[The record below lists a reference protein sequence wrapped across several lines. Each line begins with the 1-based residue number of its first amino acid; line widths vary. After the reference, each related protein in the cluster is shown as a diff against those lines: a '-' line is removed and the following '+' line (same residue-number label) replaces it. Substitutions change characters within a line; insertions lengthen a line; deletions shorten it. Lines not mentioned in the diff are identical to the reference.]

1 MSGFFEEVQRRKV
14 YRVAAAYIIAAG
26 FIIQIASAAFP
37 AWELPNWSLRLVI
50 VLLLI
55 GFPIGLILAWAFD
68 VTPQGLQAT
77 KKIATETHLRRNFIV
92 LVTAGLIASAVAGF
106 FLLPRS
112 SAGKLDKS
120 IAVLP
125 FENLSGDPDNA
136 YFADGMQ
143 DDILTN
149 LSKISDLKVISRTSV
164 MSYRGKGA
172 RNVRDIGKEL
182 GVSTLLEG
190 SVRRSG
196 NRVRVNVQLI
206 NTNNDQHI
214 WAEDYDRDL
223 TDVFVIQSD
232 LAQKISSELQ
242 AKLSPVEKAQITR
255 KPTENSEAYLAY
267 MQASNFCIP
276 EDVEKL
282 KQAEQLYE
290 RALQLDPN
298 FALAS
303 ARLSQIESWILHFFD
318 PTPARRAKARALAE
332 QALKLQP
339 ELPEGHLALG
349 YCYYYGDVDYDRALS
364 EFKIAQSG
372 LPNASEVYLSL
383 AAIERRQGRWAQST
397 ADFEKAESVSPKDTF
412 VLQNLGINYS
422 ALGNYEAA
430 NKTYDRAIEFA
441 PASMSLRGLKSKLAI
456 DWKGDLSVADKE
468 LAQVPPGFDPQ
479 GMITAFRVST
489 LFLQRRFSD
498 ALALLQ
504 QIHEDAL
511 RAESGTPLPK
521 TLFEGICYYFANDK
535 TKAQEAFERA
545 RIFVERQVSEMP
557 NDAARH
563 AELGV
568 ILVALGRKEDA
579 IREGKRA
586 SELLPESKDAFEGPA
601 VTISLAQIYA
611 WADENDQAL
620 SLLEHSLR
628 TPNGITVAVL
638 KLDPV
643 WDPLRKDPRFQRLT
657 EQNPPKQATR

>member
-14 YRVAAAYIIAAG
+14 YRVAAGYVIAAG

-55 GFPIGLILAWAFD
+55 GFPIGLILGWAFD

-77 KKIATETHLRRNFIV
+77 KKIATETHHRRNFIL
-92 LVTAGLIASAVAGF
+92 LVTAGLIASAAAGF

-190 SVRRSG
+190 SVRRIG

-206 NTNNDQHI
+206 DTSNDQHI

-223 TDVFVIQSD
+223 TDVFAIQSD

-242 AKLSPVEKAQITR
+242 AKLSPVEKAQITH

-267 MQASNFCIP
+267 MQAGNFSTP
-276 EDVEKL
+276 EDLEKL

-303 ARLSQIESWILHFFD
+303 ARLSQIESWIFHFYD
-318 PTPARRAKARALAE
+318 PTPARRARARALAE

-349 YCYYYGDVDYDRALS
+349 YCFYYGDVDYDRAWS
-364 EFKIAQSG
+364 EFKIAQNG

-383 AAIERRQGRWAQST
+383 AAIERRQGKWAEST
-397 ADFEKAESVSPKDTF
+397 ADFEKAVSVSPKDAF
-412 VLQNLGINYS
+412 VLQNLGINYA

-430 NKTYDRAIEFA
+430 SKTYDRAIEVA
-441 PASMSLRGLKSKLAI
+441 PASFSSRALKSKLAI
-456 DWKGDLSVADKE
+456 DWKGDVSVAERE
-468 LAQVPPGFDPQ
+468 LAHLAPGFDPQ
-479 GMITAFRVST
+479 GMVTAFRVST

-504 QIHEDAL
+504 QVRGDAL

-535 TKAQEAFERA
+535 TKAREAFENA
-545 RIFVERQVSEMP
+545 RVFVERQVSEMP
-557 NDAARH
+557 DDAGRH

-568 ILVALGRKEDA
+568 ILVALGRKDEA

-611 WADENDQAL
+611 WAGETDQAL

-643 WDPLRKDPRFQRLT
+643 WDPLRKDPRFQRLI
-657 EQNPPKQATR
+657 EQPLSKQTMR